1 MGRFYN
7 GSDKAGV
14 AMLNWIWAGLV
25 VIALVVGAVNGRL
38 DAVTKAAFDGA
49 KTAVEIAI
57 GLVGVLALWLGVMK
71 IAERARLVEL
81 LARGIR
87 PLARR
92 LFPDVPADHPA
103 LGAMVMNLSA
113 SWLGLGN
120 AATPLG
126 LKAMAELD
134 TLNPHKGTA
143 SDAMVMFLAL
153 NTSCITLV
161 PATIIG
167 VRVALGSANPTA
179 VVGPTILASA
189 IATVVAATVARL
201 LSRLPAFR
209 LPPRPESG
217 EVLS

>member
-1 MGRFYN
+1 MRG
-7 GSDKAGV
+7 DDAGV
-14 AMLNWIWAGLV
+14 VMLNWIWVGLV
-25 VIALVVGAVNGRL
+25 VIAVVVGAINGRL
-38 DAVTKAAFDGA
+38 EAVTKAAFDGA
-49 KTAVEIAI
+49 RTAVDIAL
-57 GLVGVLALWLGVMK
+57 GLVGVMALWLGVMK
-71 IAERARLVEL
+71 VAERGGLVEL
-81 LARGIR
+81 LARAIR

-103 LGAMVMNLSA
+103 LGAMVMNLAA

-126 LKAMAELD
+126 LKAMAELE

-143 SDAMVMFLAL
+143 SDAMVTFLAL

-167 VRVALGSANPTA
+167 VRVALGSASPTA

-189 IATVVAATVARL
+189 VATVVAATAARL
-201 LSRLPAFR
+201 LGRLPVFR
-209 LPPRPESG
+209 LPTGPADPEAGS
-217 EVLS
+217 

>member
-1 MGRFYN
+1 MRG
-7 GSDKAGV
+7 DDAGV
-14 AMLNWIWAGLV
+14 VMLSWIWVGLV
-25 VIALVVGAVNGRL
+25 VIAVVVGAINGRL
-38 DAVTKAAFDGA
+38 EAVTKAAFDGA
-49 KTAVEIAI
+49 RTAVDIAL
-57 GLVGVLALWLGVMK
+57 GLVGVMALWLGVMK
-71 IAERARLVEL
+71 VAERGGLVEL
-81 LARGIR
+81 LARAIR
-87 PLARR
+87 PLARK

-103 LGAMVMNLSA
+103 LGAMVMNLAA

-143 SDAMVMFLAL
+143 SDAMVTFLAL

-167 VRVALGSANPTA
+167 VRVALGSATPTA

-189 IATVVAATVARL
+189 VATVVAATAARL
-201 LSRLPAFR
+201 LAHLPVFR
-209 LPPRPESG
+209 LPTRPADTEAGS
-217 EVLS
+217 

>member
-1 MGRFYN
+1 
-7 GSDKAGV
+7 
-14 AMLNWIWAGLV
+14 MLNWIWAGLV
-25 VIALVVGAVNGRL
+25 VVALTVGAINGRL
-38 DAVTKAAFDGA
+38 EAVTKAAFDGA
-49 KTAVEIAI
+49 STAVEIAL

-71 IAERARLVEL
+71 IGERAGLVEL
-81 LARGIR
+81 LARAIH

-92 LFPDVPADHPA
+92 LFPDIPADHPA
-103 LGAMVMNLSA
+103 LGAMVMNLAA

-126 LKAMAELD
+126 LKAMAELE
-134 TLNPHKGTA
+134 TLNPRPGTA
-143 SDAMVMFLAL
+143 TDAMVTFLAL

-189 IATVVAATVARL
+189 TATAVAATTARL
-201 LSRLPAFR
+201 LARLPVFRLPAAPA
-209 LPPRPESG
+209 LQKEQP
-217 EVLS
+217 